1 MSVTFRIENERQG
14 VFALAG
20 AHPGSLPSSGAP
32 PGPHH
37 LATMRPEWQRPT
49 AASRYGHRTWS
60 GPGCL
65 PDLCDCRLR
74 GAFEQVIRCAQPG
87 PQHLFIS
94 AGDDAT
100 RVGDPCTRPHPLIEE
115 DQRSPLRHAL
125 ERG

>member
-14 VFALAG
+14 VSALAG

-60 GPGCL
+60 GPAPSRLTDRGRAAGGPSNAAARASL
-65 PDLCDCRLR
+65 PARCQPERPAR
-74 GAFEQVIRCAQPG
+74 GLHG
-87 PQHLFIS
+87 
-94 AGDDAT
+94 
-100 RVGDPCTRPHPLIEE
+100 
-115 DQRSPLRHAL
+115 
-125 ERG
+125 